1 MSYLVLARKYRPQTF
16 ADVIGQEH
24 ITQTLANAIAA
35 NRLSHAILLAGPR
48 GTGKTT
54 MARLLA
60 KSMNCERG
68 PTATPCNEC
77 ENCKAITAGYSAD
90 VLEIDGASN
99 NGVDQVRELR
109 ENSKYMPAQSRYKIY
124 IIDEVHMLSIAAF
137 NALLKTLEEPPAH
150 VLFFFATT
158 ERHKLPVTI
167 LSRCQRYD
175 FRRVQPESVARH
187 LAKLCQSENVDI
199 DPACLDM
206 IARESGGSVRDSISL
221 LDQVI
226 STAQGPVDMRHAIMA
241 LGITERQNVT
251 DLAGALLNRDAAR
264 MLELVAAVYDSG
276 YDLKKLHQ
284 DLLEYFRDLLL
295 VKLDQKAELVTGD
308 LNVLR
313 EQAKLADTGVLNY
326 YLDALFRAEGALRYA
341 ANSRMALETVLLRLM
356 APPPALSIETLIDKL
371 DDLYRTGITI
381 TGDTEK
387 KTAAAE
393 LRSAVV
399 ADKPQVPPMVTATAA
414 PEPKVA
420 GVYNNEPGSS
430 APASVPVFRGAA
442 TDCLPA
448 VIRYLEDNGFGFT
461 AAAIREAALKSAE
474 GDKVLLEVKGRMAV
488 NRLKSDKYTQA
499 LKKAFKAVLGR
510 DVQLEYECAI
520 IEDTSN
526 KESLEARRAR
536 EQALVAH
543 PVINDALEIFRGEVT
558 GIDELGPVS
567 K

>member
-60 KSMNCERG
+60 KSMNCEHG

-187 LAKLCQSENVDI
+187 LAKLCQSESVEI

-226 STAQGPVDMRHAIMA
+226 STAKGPVDMAHAIMA
-241 LGITERQNVT
+241 LGITERQNVI
-251 DLAGALLNRDAAR
+251 DLTTALLNRDAAGA
-264 MLELVAAVYDSG
+264 LELVAAVYDSG

-295 VKLDQKAELVTGD
+295 VKLGQSADLVNGD
-308 LNVLR
+308 LQVLG
-313 EQAKLADTGVLNY
+313 EQAKLVDAGALNY
-326 YLDALFRAEGALRYA
+326 CMDALFRAESTMRYA
-341 ANSRMALETVLLRLM
+341 TNSRMAFETILLRLT
-356 APPPALSIETLIDKL
+356 AAPPALSIETLIDKL
-371 DDLYRTGITI
+371 DGLCRTGITI
-381 TGDTEK
+381 AGTSEK
-387 KTAAAE
+387 KTPLAE
-393 LRSAVV
+393 LRSAGI
-399 ADKPQVPPMVTATAA
+399 ADRPQ
-414 PEPKVA
+414 
-420 GVYNNEPGSS
+420 
-430 APASVPVFRGAA
+430 PAPVFRGADA
-442 TDCLPA
+442 DCLPA
-448 VIRYLEDNGFGFT
+448 VIRYLDDNGFGFT
-461 AAAIREAALKSAE
+461 AAAIKEAALKSVT
-474 GDKVLLEVKGRMAV
+474 GDKILLEVKGRAAV
-488 NRLKSDKYTQA
+488 GRLKSDKYTQA

-510 DVQLEYECAI
+510 DVQLEFECI
-520 IEDTSN
+520 SLEDTSN
-526 KESLEARRAR
+526 KESLEVRRAR

-558 GIDELGPVS
+558 GIDEIKS
-567 K
+567 AK

>member
-35 NRLSHAILLAGPR
+35 NRLSHAILLSGPR

-68 PTATPCNEC
+68 PTAEPCNEC

-175 FRRVQPESVARH
+175 FRRVQPASVAKH
-187 LAKLCQSENVDI
+187 LARLCRAENVEI

-221 LDQVI
+221 LDQVV
-226 STAQGPVDMRHAIMA
+226 STAGGPVDMAHALTA
-241 LGITERQNVT
+241 LGITERQNVI
-251 DLAGALLNRDAAR
+251 DLTEALLTRNAAR
-264 MLELVAAVYDSG
+264 MLELVAAIYDSG

-295 VKLDQKAELVTGD
+295 VKLGQDANLVAGD
-308 LNVLR
+308 YSVLQA
-313 EQAKLADTGVLNY
+313 QAKPVDAGALNY
-326 YLDALFRAEGALRYA
+326 YLDALFRAEGTMKYA
-341 ANSRMALETVLLRLM
+341 ANSRLALETMLLRLM
-356 APPPALSIETLIDKL
+356 AAPPALSIDTLIDKL
-371 DDLYRTGITI
+371 DDLCRTGITVS
-381 TGDTEK
+381 GSAEK
-387 KTAAAE
+387 KTPAAE
-393 LRSAVV
+393 LRAPIV
-399 ADKPQVPPMVTATAA
+399 ADKPQLPVEAVQNAPSVEQAVTPPAA
-414 PEPKVA
+414 Q
-420 GVYNNEPGSS
+420 
-430 APASVPVFRGAA
+430 VFNGAA
-442 TDCLPA
+442 VDCLPA
-448 VIRYLEDNGFGFT
+448 VIRFLADNGFGFT
-461 AAAIREAALKSAE
+461 AAAIKEAALKSVDD
-474 GDKVLLEVKGRMAV
+474 GKVVLEVKGRAAAS
-488 NRLKSDKYTQA
+488 RLKSDKYTQA
-499 LKKAFKAVLGR
+499 LKQAFKAVLGR
-510 DVQLEYECAI
+510 DMRFEFECVTL
-520 IEDTSN
+520 EDTVN
-526 KESLEARRAR
+526 KESLEARCAK

-558 GIDELGPVS
+558 GIDELKS
-567 K
+567 TK